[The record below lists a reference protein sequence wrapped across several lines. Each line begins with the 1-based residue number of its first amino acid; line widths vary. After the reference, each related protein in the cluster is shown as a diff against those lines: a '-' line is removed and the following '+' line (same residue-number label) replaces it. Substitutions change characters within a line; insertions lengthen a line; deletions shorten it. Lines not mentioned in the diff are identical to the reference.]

1 MEVGNYYLGID
12 AGTDSVGWAV
22 TDNQYNVIRKKGKSL
37 WGIRLFDGANTAQ
50 ERRTFRALRRRNE
63 RKKQRINLLQ
73 ELFCKE
79 ICKLDPNFF
88 IRLRDSSLWSEDK
101 EEKQIYSLFNDKNFN
116 DRNYHNNYK
125 TIYHLRADLIK
136 NKEKHDAR
144 LVYLAIHHIMK
155 NRGHFL
161 FNGNIESVTSF
172 ENTFNEFKNCL
183 LDELEINLECPSI
196 SEFENI
202 LKDSTFK

>member
-37 WGIRLFDGANTAQ
+37 WGVRLFDGANTAQ
-50 ERRTFRALRRRNE
+50 ERRTFRASRRRNE

-101 EEKQIYSLFNDKNFN
+101 E
-116 DRNYHNNYK
+116 
-125 TIYHLRADLIK
+125 
-136 NKEKHDAR
+136 
-144 LVYLAIHHIMK
+144 
-155 NRGHFL
+155 
-161 FNGNIESVTSF
+161 
-172 ENTFNEFKNCL
+172 
-183 LDELEINLECPSI
+183 
-196 SEFENI
+196 
-202 LKDSTFK
+202 